1 MRLDVSWLSAKFFA
15 HNIMEAVEANY
26 PLESIVDELVK
37 AELQYEALSAKS
49 AKRLQMKLAHFEILK
64 SEMLLRHANELR
76 EITIIIDSY
85 KKPLEM
91 RDKSIRRK
99 EEKMAEL
106 KGQLG
111 ARTKAIASL
120 GRLPPPVNE
129 EQEEEDEEERVE
141 TEIVDGVKTYSMP
154 R

>member
-1 MRLDVSWLSAKFFA
+1 
-15 HNIMEAVEANY
+15 MEAVEATY
-26 PLESIVDELVK
+26 PLESIVEQLVK

-49 AKRLQMKLAHFEILK
+49 AKRLEMKLKHFEVLK
-64 SEMLLRHANELR
+64 AEMLQRHAHELR
-76 EITIIIDSY
+76 EMNTIIESY
-85 KKPLEM
+85 KKPLDM
-91 RDKSIRRK
+91 REKSIKRK

-120 GRLPPPVNE
+120 GRLPPAINE
-129 EQEEEDEEERVE
+129 IVDGEEEEEERVE
-141 TEIVDGVKTYSMP
+141 TEIVTGVKTYSMP

>member
-1 MRLDVSWLSAKFFA
+1 
-15 HNIMEAVEANY
+15 MEAVEATY

-49 AKRLQMKLAHFEILK
+49 AKRLELKLRHFEILK
-64 SEMLLRHANELR
+64 SEMLQRHEYEAKEINTIIESYRKPLDLR
-76 EITIIIDSY
+76 EKTL
-85 KKPLEM
+85 K
-91 RDKSIRRK
+91 RK

-106 KGQLG
+106 KGRLG
-111 ARTKAIASL
+111 ARTKAVASL

-129 EQEEEDEEERVE
+129 IVGEEEEEERIE
-141 TEIVDGVKTYSMP
+141 NEIVPGVKTYSMP

>member
-1 MRLDVSWLSAKFFA
+1 
-15 HNIMEAVEANY
+15 MEAVEATY

-64 SEMLLRHANELR
+64 SEMLQRHAYELQ
-76 EITIIIDSY
+76 EINTIIDSY
-85 KKPLEM
+85 KKPLDM
-91 RDKSIRRK
+91 REKTIKRK

-106 KGQLG
+106 KGKLG

-129 EQEEEDEEERVE
+129 IVGEEEEEERIE
-141 TEIVDGVKTYSMP
+141 NEIVPGVKTYSMP

>member
-1 MRLDVSWLSAKFFA
+1 
-15 HNIMEAVEANY
+15 MEAVEANY

-37 AELQYEALSAKS
+37 TELQYEALSAKS
-49 AKRLQMKLAHFEILK
+49 AKRLQMKLAHFEILRG
-64 SEMLLRHANELR
+64 EMLQRHANELR

-85 KKPLEM
+85 KKPLEL
-91 RDKSIRRK
+91 RDKSLRRK
-99 EEKMAEL
+99 EEKLAEL

-129 EQEEEDEEERVE
+129 IVGEEEEEERIE
-141 TEIVDGVKTYSMP
+141 NEIVPGVKTYSMP